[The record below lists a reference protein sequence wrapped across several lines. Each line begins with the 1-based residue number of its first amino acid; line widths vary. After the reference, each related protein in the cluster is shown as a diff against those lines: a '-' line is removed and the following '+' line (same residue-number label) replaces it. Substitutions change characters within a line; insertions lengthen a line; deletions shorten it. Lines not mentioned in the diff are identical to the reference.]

1 MMQKITLDP
10 ISSVEGEI
18 QLPGSKSLTNR
29 ALLLS
34 ALAKGTTKLTNLL
47 DSDDSR
53 YMRNALQALGVNLK
67 FNADFTECEVQGSEG
82 HFNWQDGLALYLG
95 NAGTAMRMLTAALC
109 LKGDNDAEVVLTG
122 EERMKARPIAHL
134 VDALRQAGADI
145 QYLEEAGYPPLVIKN
160 TGLKGGKVQINGSIS
175 SQYLTALLIV
185 APFVDSQLEIEVIGE
200 FVSKPYIE
208 MTVAMMKDFGVEVQ
222 WLTDKSF
229 LVKGHQQYRSPGSY
243 VVEGDASAASYFL
256 AAGAIKGKVKVKGI
270 GKNSVQ
276 GDRKFADILEQMG
289 AKITY
294 GDNFI
299 QAEKGNLQGFDL
311 DLNAIP
317 DAAMTFAITAL
328 FAQGETVIRNIYN
341 WRVKETDRLHA
352 MTTELRKVGAEVEE
366 GHDYIRVQP
375 LKLDN
380 FKSVE
385 IETYNDHRIAMCFAL
400 IALSN
405 TPVTI
410 LDPSCTNKTFPQ
422 FFKEFEKII
431 QYY

>member
-1 MMQKITLDP
+1 MQKITLNP
-10 ISSVEGEI
+10 IPFVEGEI

-34 ALAKGTTKLTNLL
+34 ALAKGTTKLSNLL

-53 YMRNALQALGVNLK
+53 YMRNALQALGVKLH
-67 FNADFTECEVQGSEG
+67 FNDDFTECEVQGAEG
-82 HFNWQDGLALYLG
+82 HFNWQSGLALYLG

-109 LKGDNDAEVVLTG
+109 LKGETKAEVVLTG

-134 VDALRQAGADI
+134 VEALQQAGADI
-145 QYLEEAGYPPLVIKN
+145 QYFESQGYPPLVIKN

-185 APFVDSQLEIEVIGE
+185 APFVDSQLEIEVVGD

-208 MTVAMMKDFGVEVQ
+208 MTIAMMKDFGVEVQ
-222 WLTDKSF
+222 WLSEKSF
-229 LVKGHQQYRSPGSY
+229 LVSGNQIYRSPGSY
-243 VVEGDASAASYFL
+243 TVEGDASAASYFL

-276 GDRKFADILEQMG
+276 GDRKFADILEKMG

-317 DAAMTFAITAL
+317 DAAMTFAMTAL

-341 WRVKETDRLHA
+341 WRVKETDRLYA
-352 MTTELRKVGAEVEE
+352 MATELRKIGATVEE
-366 GHDYIRVQP
+366 GKDYIRVQP
-375 LKLDN
+375 LKLAD
-380 FKSVE
+380 FKEAE

-405 TPVTI
+405 TAVTI
-410 LDPSCTNKTFPQ
+410 LDPRCTHKTFPQ
-422 FFKEFEKII
+422 FFTEFNKIV
-431 QYY
+431 QHF